1 MTVLLALLIGSA
13 WAQPTDPTQ
22 FHNRVQTLMAEKKV
36 TAGAVAVVRPNRID
50 YVAPFGE
57 IQSGKPT
64 DSKSIF
70 RIASVSKTFTAIGL
84 LKMVDR
90 GQVDLDRPI
99 YQYLPWFELK
109 GSSDR
114 WKRITVRHLLN
125 HTSGISREMGC
136 EFTTDRGEWVPLFD
150 LSACLKDREV
160 VFEPGTRLKYSN
172 FGIILLGGLIAELNP
187 QLGRTMEERFQNYM
201 RTEVLN
207 PLGMRDTWYTLD
219 QNRLS
224 RLAEPLGNLDPE
236 TGRRERLM
244 AARSTYISAPAWG
257 VASTIDDMAR
267 YMEFIIKII
276 EGKENGLISK
286 NLADQILARP
296 VQDSLGNTGFYQ
308 GLGLN
313 IRASKTSILI
323 GHGGHF
329 PGYTTQFYYDQIR
342 RLGLVVLTNS
352 IERSAASGIQTAVLE
367 SFPKT
372 EGVGTDVLEGAEQL
386 TSDGS
391 EQEPDYVLA
400 YQKANWLADLDR
412 FSGRYKGWPEI
423 VSVTHENGKLMM
435 ESGGQKWILIPDCE
449 EAMVFRLNNTGKP
462 NYVGFMG
469 EEVRFRRLE
478 NDPTGDILFGGAYS
492 YKKIK

>member
-1 MTVLLALLIGSA
+1 MTLLLALIVGTA
-13 WAQPTDPTQ
+13 GAQATDLVSFHTQ
-22 FHNRVQTLMAEKKV
+22 VETLMADKKV
-36 TAGAVAVVRPNRID
+36 TAAAVAVVRPDRID
-50 YVAPFGE
+50 HVAPFGE
-57 IQSGKPT
+57 IQSGSPT
-64 DSKSIF
+64 ESRSLF
-70 RIASVSKTFTAIGL
+70 RVASVSKTFTAIGL

-90 GQVDLDRPI
+90 SQVDLDRPI

-150 LSACLKDREV
+150 LSACLKNREV
-160 VFEPGTRLKYSN
+160 LFEPGTRLKYSN
-172 FGIILLGGLIAELNP
+172 FGIILLGALIAELNP

-201 RTEVLN
+201 RTEVLD

-224 RLAEPLGNLDPE
+224 RLAEPLGHLE
-236 TGRRERLM
+236 SKTGRRERLQ

-267 YMEFIIKII
+267 YMAFVMKII
-276 EGKENGLISK
+276 EGQENGLIAK
-286 NLADQILARP
+286 NLADQILAHP
-296 VQDSLGNTGFYQ
+296 IQDSLGNTGFYQ

-313 IRASKTSILI
+313 IRASKSSILI

-329 PGYTTQFYYDQIR
+329 PGYTTQFYYDQVR

-367 SFPKT
+367 SFGQTDGFGP
-372 EGVGTDVLEGAEQL
+372 DVLKGAEQL
-386 TSDGS
+386 KSDGS
-391 EQEPDYVLA
+391 EREPDYALA

-449 EAMVFRLNNTGKP
+449 QAMVFRLNNTGKP

-469 EEVRFRRLE
+469 EEVRFRRLG
-478 NDPTGDILFGGAYS
+478 NDPAGDILFGGAYS